1 MCDEY
6 KKRTD
11 LIGKKGTITKSF
23 TIVDA
28 REYPMGVNVLVENS
42 TGEEFWTSLDELEL
56 KK

>member
-6 KKRTD
+6 KKRSD
-11 LIGKKGTITKSF
+11 LIGKAGTITKSF

-28 REYPMGVNVLVENS
+28 REYPMGVSVLVEDS